1 MHRRSRAVLIA
12 AVALI
17 AVLGAVPAGTLA
29 IAPATAQ
36 ESPIAP
42 PAGGDE
48 GALQLAGTDADLR
61 SGGTFW
67 QGWELGVDASGIL
80 EGDDRDVEVWR
91 VTEDGQLS
99 QRVATVSAD
108 EDGVAVV
115 GTGDLEGRYVLRYG
129 GDPVYVEDGT
139 AYLDSPPD
147 GSAVTIESSNFRVE
161 RQTLTYEESDPEVFP
176 GQGTV
181 LTASSNRDRFVV
193 AVSGDGLSFQ
203 NLTTLIPDSAYA
215 AEHDASAENDQLLVQ
230 VRPGGGL
237 RLNTSVLEPGSQ
249 RLSISAVDTTAL
261 ARVTLTVKQPAS
273 NRRFVSVERRDN
285 VGDVIE
291 AELACTNCYLAVGT
305 PEQGTLDLVEL
316 TDANDDGRITLT
328 INTRYVGLYAG
339 ASGYPDGVNPYTS
352 PDDDVRRYSSGTT
365 LEQVDEELSYTIDT
379 LGKLRDQLGLR
390 ATGRDRPVDPG
401 ALQLTV
407 AETDFLINRSAYGD
421 RAPYGSDLVIRDET
435 DARTVELEP
444 RSYDGVR
451 SMAAPGGAGF
461 EPTAEA
467 LRSGTGPRERVALGD
482 RLVFRLDVSGV
493 YGYLDAQGATVGTF
507 LENEEGL
514 DLSLVELSGGN
525 EEPVALD
532 RLDVRFVPDP
542 SSNALYVVFRT
553 GAGRLGALETGQ
565 YRLRFTLRG
574 VSGGNDAYSI
584 RTAHD
589 GYPYLAPGGSESAS
603 AAVTIEPPAASI
615 TEPSEGASPRL
626 SGAGE
631 LEVRGESNVAA
642 GTRLRV
648 SAEST
653 EFAYQTSVRA
663 TVNETGHWR
672 ASLDLSD
679 APGDS
684 FTVAVSEDGQVLDEG
699 TFTVQ
704 TPTPGE
710 ADGGGGSGD
719 GGDGGGDGIVGG
731 QPGNGSLLPGGSLV
745 IYGIAAVGFLFILV
759 IWRVVL

>member
-1 MHRRSRAVLIA
+1 MHRHSRAVLIA
-12 AVALI
+12 VVALI
-17 AVLGAVPAGTLA
+17 TVLGAVPVGTLA
-29 IAPATAQ
+29 TAPPTAQ
-36 ESPIAP
+36 EPSVAP
-42 PAGGDE
+42 LAGGDE
-48 GALQLAGTDADLR
+48 AALQLAGTDADLR

-80 EGDDRDVEVWR
+80 DGDARDIEVWR

-99 QRVATVSAD
+99 QRVATVTAND
-108 EDGVAVV
+108 DGIAIV

-129 GDPVYVEDGT
+129 GDPVYVQDGT

-147 GSAVTIESSNFRVE
+147 GSTVTIESSTFRVE

-193 AVSGDGLSFQ
+193 AISGDGLSYQ
-203 NLTTLIPDSAYA
+203 NLTTLVPDSAYA
-215 AEHDASAENDQLLVQ
+215 ADHDARAEDDRLLVE
-230 VRPGGGL
+230 VRPGDGL

-249 RLSISAVDTTAL
+249 RLNIGAVDTTAL

-273 NRRFVSVERRDN
+273 NRRIVSVEWRDN
-285 VGDVIE
+285 VGDVLE
-291 AELACTNCYLAVGT
+291 AELACSSCYLAVGT
-305 PEQGTLDLVEL
+305 PEQGTLDLLEL
-316 TDANDDGRITLT
+316 TDANGDGRITLR
-328 INTRYVGLYAG
+328 INTRYAGQYTG
-339 ASGYPDGVNPYTS
+339 ASGYPDGVESYTS
-352 PDDDVRRYSSGTT
+352 PDDDVRRYASGTT

-390 ATGRDRPVDPG
+390 ATGRDRPIDPG
-401 ALQLTV
+401 PLQLTV

-435 DARTVELEP
+435 DARTIELEP
-444 RSYDGVR
+444 RSFDGVH
-451 SMAAPGGAGF
+451 SMAAPGGSGF

-467 LRSGTGPRERVALGD
+467 LRTGTGPRERVALGD
-482 RLVFRLDVSGV
+482 RLVFRINVSGI
-493 YGYLDAQGATVGTF
+493 YGYLDAQGATVATF
-507 LENEEGL
+507 QENEEGIG
-514 DLSLVELSGGN
+514 LSLVDRSGGSA
-525 EEPVALD
+525 ESVAID

-542 SSNALYVVFRT
+542 SSNALYVVFPT
-553 GAGRLGALETGQ
+553 GAGRLGALEAGQ
-565 YRLRFTLRG
+565 YRLRFTLEG
-574 VSGGNDAYSI
+574 VSGGPYSI

-589 GYPYLAPGGSESAS
+589 GYPYLAPGASESDSAS
-603 AAVTIEPPAASI
+603 VTIEPPAASI
-615 TEPSEGASPRL
+615 TDPSEGASPRL
-626 SGAGE
+626 TGAGE
-631 LEVRGESNVAA
+631 LEVRGTTNVAA

-684 FTVAVSEDGQVLDEG
+684 FTVAVSDDGQVLDEG

-704 TPTPGE
+704 TPTPGGS
-710 ADGGGGSGD
+710 DGGDGSGD
-719 GGDGGGDGIVGG
+719 GGDGGDGVIGG
-731 QPGNGSLLPGGSLV
+731 QPGDGSLLPGGSLA